1 MKLLLKG
8 GKLVDPDEKKE
19 RESDIYIESGRI
31 KKIGLNIQE
40 EAEVID
46 AKGCFI
52 FPGLLDLH
60 THLRE
65 PGREDEETIE
75 TGTYAA
81 IKGGFTG
88 VVCMPNT
95 QPPIDSEGVVKY
107 ILRRAEEVGYA
118 RVFPVGAITKG
129 RRGEELTEI
138 GSLVK
143 AGIVA
148 LSDDGD
154 PVINSDIMR
163 RALEY
168 SKPFGIPVISHCED
182 KTLSD
187 GVMNESRI
195 STKLGLRGIPWVAE
209 TAMVIRDIL
218 LADYTRGRLHIAHVS
233 TRGSV
238 ELIRWAKSKGIRV
251 TCETAPHY
259 FTLTDEMC
267 TSFDPNYKVNP
278 PLRTKEDVMA
288 IKEGLRDG
296 TIDCIATDHAP
307 HTISEKEV
315 EFDAAPPGI
324 IGLETALALG
334 YSELVEGGFLSLPE
348 LINKFTTSPSK
359 ILGIEWAR
367 IEEGREAN
375 LVLFSPTPWKYDE
388 NRIASKSKNS
398 PFIGLELKG
407 EVKLVILGERVF
419 KNAG

>member
-218 LADYTRGRLHIAHVS
+218 LADYT
-233 TRGSV
+233 
-238 ELIRWAKSKGIRV
+238 
-251 TCETAPHY
+251 
-259 FTLTDEMC
+259 
-267 TSFDPNYKVNP
+267 
-278 PLRTKEDVMA
+278 
-288 IKEGLRDG
+288 
-296 TIDCIATDHAP
+296 
-307 HTISEKEV
+307 
-315 EFDAAPPGI
+315 
-324 IGLETALALG
+324 
-334 YSELVEGGFLSLPE
+334 LSL
-348 LINKFTTSPSK
+348 IH
-359 ILGIEWAR
+359 I
-367 IEEGREAN
+367 
-375 LVLFSPTPWKYDE
+375 
-388 NRIASKSKNS
+388 
-398 PFIGLELKG
+398 
-407 EVKLVILGERVF
+407 
-419 KNAG
+419 